1 MIREAMFFF
10 QAEDQI
16 VVCYLCHHRCH
27 IAESKFG
34 FCGVRQNREG
44 KLYTHVYGEAVAAHV
59 DPVEKKPLYHF
70 LPGST
75 SFSIAASG
83 CNFRCG
89 FCQNWQI
96 SQLSFRDGAGPRG
109 QELPPAEVVQKAKEY
124 GCQSISYT
132 YTEPTIF
139 FEYAFDTARL
149 AKDQGLGNIFVT
161 NGYMTSDALMAI
173 QPYLDAC
180 NVDLK
185 FFREDSYQKVCRG
198 HLEPVLESIRLMKKL
213 GIWVEITTLVV
224 PGQND
229 DEEQLTG
236 IARFLAATDPDMPW
250 HLSRFHPDYK
260 FGDTPATPLS
270 ALQKATAIGR
280 EEGIRF
286 IYVGNVPQESR
297 DTFCP
302 ACGEWVIRRSGF
314 GTETRMT
321 GDSKCSS
328 CGERIPGIFGGL
340 GKISLPP

>member
-1 MIREAMFFF
+1 MIREAMFFS
-10 QAEDQI
+10 QAEDQR

-44 KLYTHVYGEAVAAHV
+44 KLYTHVYGEVVAAHV

-75 SFSIAASG
+75 SFSIAAPG
-83 CNFRCG
+83 CNFHCG

-96 SQLSFRDGAGPRG
+96 SQLSFREGAGPRG
-109 QELPPAEVVQKAKEY
+109 EEFPPAEIVQKAKEY

-185 FFREDSYQKVCRG
+185 FFREDFYQKVCRG

-213 GIWVEITTLVV
+213 GLWVEITTLVV

-260 FGDTPATPLS
+260 LADTPATPLS
-270 ALQKATAIGR
+270 VLQKASAIGR
-280 EEGIRF
+280 REGVRF
-286 IYVGNVPQESR
+286 IYVGNVPQERR

-302 ACGEWVIRRSGF
+302 ACQKLVIRRSGF
-314 GTETRMT
+314 GAETRMT
-321 GDSKCSS
+321 SDSQCFS
-328 CGERIPGIFGGL
+328 CGERIPGIFGGIE
-340 GKISLPP
+340 KISL